1 MYLRRVE
8 GPADLYKASFG
19 KLEGGR
25 NPSLTLV
32 KPGADVINKF

>member
-19 KLEGGR
+19 KLEGGKK
-25 NPSLTLV
+25 L
-32 KPGADVINKF
+32 KFDTS